1 MEPTAPALERD
12 FRLAVAPIRNVEV
25 RDATGTGDGSWTVE
39 GYAAVFEQ
47 ETVLYDGSWYR
58 VREEIAQDAFTNVL
72 GRVAAGTELV
82 HLNYVHNMESAVAAS
97 DVSGIGGLE
106 LSADFHGLRFFARV
120 DPGDPDAARLVPKM
134 QRGIVR
140 QASFAF
146 TIAGQEL
153 VESTEVNGK
162 LDELWRITE
171 VGHLYDVCVCPQG
184 AYPQTESHLR
194 SLAAASLGR
203 SDLSEGLERRLEP
216 VPSLGPGEGRKRRLD
231 PDSSSL
237 SPDGGRDS
245 DREGEPSGG
254 SEPERA
260 RELARLQADARTKTS
275 ARRNT

>member
-25 RDATGTGDGSWTVE
+25 RDASGTGDGSWTVE

-58 VREEIAQDAFTNVL
+58 VREEIAREAFTNVL
-72 GRVAAGTELV
+72 GRVAAGDELV

-97 DVSGIGGLE
+97 DVAGIGGLE
-106 LSADFHGLRFFARV
+106 LSEDFHGLRFFARV
-120 DPGDPDAARLVPKM
+120 DPADPDVARLVPKM

-140 QASFAF
+140 QSSFAF

-153 VESTEVNGK
+153 VESTEKDGK

-184 AYPQTESHLR
+184 AYSQTESHLR

-203 SDLSEGLERRLEP
+203 AGIDPAGLDRRL
-216 VPSLGPGEGRKRRLD
+216 VPDPSSLD
-231 PDSSSL
+231 PAER
-237 SPDGGRDS
+237 RDS
-245 DREGEPSGG
+245 DREGESSGG
-254 SEPERA
+254 SEGRV
-260 RELARLQADARTKTS
+260 RELAQLRADAQTKTALRS
-275 ARRNT
+275 NR